1 MAQVSIQVNGRPY
14 IVGCEDGQEQHLIE
28 LSQHFDRHVR
38 QVGQEVGQLGEARL
52 FLMGALLLADELAD
66 ARARL
71 DQAQLEA
78 GRTQA
83 EAQRIEARAA
93 HALDSATRKVEA
105 LAALTDR

>member
-1 MAQVSIQVNGRPY
+1 MAQVTIQVNDRPY

-38 QVGQEVGQLGEARL
+38 QVGQEVGQLGESRL

-71 DQAQLEA
+71 AQAQGEA
-78 GRTQA
+78 VRAQA
-83 EAQRIEARAA
+83 ETQRLETRAA
-93 HALDSATRKVEA
+93 IVLDAAARKVEA
-105 LAALTDR
+105 LAVLAG